1 MDTNLYTWQEI
12 QSQPLVWQAA
22 LDELKGWKP
31 SLVDFYRQGRYDSV
45 LFTGCGS
52 TYYLSLAAG
61 ASYTQLT
68 ERLGRALPASE
79 LWLSPDSSL
88 PASGR
93 FLLVAVSRSG
103 ETSETIN
110 ACQGFT
116 ESGRGD
122 LITLTCYPQ
131 SKLASLGNLNMTFP
145 ASGEESFAQTR
156 SFSTLYLATLYI
168 SALWGERL
176 DLLAQMERLPDTA
189 SKLIANYTDL
199 IRQFGGQSTLERYYF
214 LGSGP
219 RYGLAAE
226 LSLKMKEM
234 SLSQSEPFHFM
245 EFRHGPMSMVNE
257 QTLLVGLVSTR
268 NMPREMAV
276 LQEMQARGAKIL
288 SLGEAG
294 VTTPFDSGID
304 EAIRG
309 PLYLPLGQILA
320 FSNAR
325 SKGLNPDRLSGVQA
339 VIRLGP

>member
-1 MDTNLYTWQEI
+1 MHRL
-12 QSQPLVWQAA
+12 QA
-22 LDELKGWKP
+22 
-31 SLVDFYRQGRYDSV
+31 
-45 LFTGCGS
+45 GS
-52 TYYLSLAAG
+52 
-61 ASYTQLT
+61 
-68 ERLGRALPASE
+68 R
-79 LWLSPDSSL
+79 
-88 PASGR
+88 
-93 FLLVAVSRSG
+93 
-103 ETSETIN
+103 
-110 ACQGFT
+110 
-116 ESGRGD
+116 
-122 LITLTCYPQ
+122 
-131 SKLASLGNLNMTFP
+131 
-145 ASGEESFAQTR
+145 
-156 SFSTLYLATLYI
+156 
-168 SALWGERL
+168 GERL

-199 IRQFGGQSTLERYYF
+199 VRQFGGQSTLERYYF

-325 SKGLNPDRLSGVQA
+325 SKGLNPDRPSGVQA

>member
-1 MDTNLYTWQEI
+1 L
-12 QSQPLVWQAA
+12 
-22 LDELKGWKP
+22 
-31 SLVDFYRQGRYDSV
+31 
-45 LFTGCGS
+45 GS
-52 TYYLSLAAG
+52 LSL
-61 ASYTQLT
+61 
-68 ERLGRALPASE
+68 
-79 LWLSPDSSL
+79 
-88 PASGR
+88 
-93 FLLVAVSRSG
+93 
-103 ETSETIN
+103 
-110 ACQGFT
+110 
-116 ESGRGD
+116 
-122 LITLTCYPQ
+122 
-131 SKLASLGNLNMTFP
+131 TFP
-145 ASGEESFAQTR
+145 DSGEESFAQTR

-176 DLLAQMERLPDTA
+176 DLLGQMERLPETA
-189 SKLIANYTDL
+189 NKLIANFTD
-199 IRQFGGQSTLERYYF
+199 IARQFGGQSTLERYYF

-219 RYGLAAE
+219 QYGLAAE

-257 QTLLVGLVSTR
+257 QTLLVGLVSTK

-325 SKGLNPDRLSGVQA
+325 SKGLNPDRPSGVQA